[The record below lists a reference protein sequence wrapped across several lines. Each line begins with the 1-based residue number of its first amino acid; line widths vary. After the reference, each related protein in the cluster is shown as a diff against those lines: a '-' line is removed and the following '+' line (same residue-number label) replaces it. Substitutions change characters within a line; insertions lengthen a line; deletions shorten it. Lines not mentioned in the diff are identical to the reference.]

1 MSPAPHTIASAA
13 RALAAG
19 RTTATALTEQA
30 LERIAALDPQLHSF
44 VLVTA
49 AQARRAARAA
59 DAALKRGK
67 RRGPLHGVPFAL
79 KDIYATAGIAT
90 TAHSRLLLDNVPTRD
105 ATVTA
110 RLHAAGGVML
120 GKLAT
125 HEFAT
130 GGPAYDLP
138 FPPARNPWNTAHFT
152 AGSSSG
158 SGAAVAAGLVPLA
171 MGSDTSGSIRGPAAF
186 CGVAGFKPT
195 YGVVPRSGVIPLAF
209 SLDHCGPLAWTTE
222 DCALTMDA
230 IAGPDGVD
238 PAAAETRIASFTR
251 GLGGGIAGMR
261 IGVVRHFHTRDLEAE
276 PVAVDAIDAALK
288 VLRRLGARLVEITL
302 PPHEDWDACCR
313 VLLYAEAHAIHERD
327 LRERPELYAEIT
339 RTRLR
344 AGAAISGADLV
355 HALRWRRQLC
365 AAYLAATDGLD
376 AVVSGCALGPAPR
389 LDDLTGPPY
398 LATRGKLVM
407 TPFSLTGAPA
417 LSVCAGF
424 TADGLP
430 LSLQI
435 AGRPFDDAKVLRVG
449 HAYERATPW
458 RDRRPPLES
467 AIVGGGTAG
476 DVNHA
481 IKRNSKP

>member
-1 MSPAPHTIASAA
+1 MSDAIHTIASASK
-13 RALAAG
+13 ALAAG
-19 RTTATALTEQA
+19 RTSATALVEETLA
-30 LERIAALDPQLHSF
+30 RVAALDGQLNSF

-49 AQARRAARAA
+49 EHARKAAKAA
-59 DAALKRGK
+59 DGAMKRGK
-67 RRGPLHGVPFAL
+67 RRSPLHGVPFAL
-79 KDIYATAGIAT
+79 KDIYATAGIRT
-90 TAHSRLLLDNVPTRD
+90 TAHSRLLMKNVPKRD
-105 ATVTA
+105 STVTA
-110 RLHAAGGVML
+110 RLHAAGGVMI

-138 FPPARNPWNTAHFT
+138 FPPARNPWNTEHFT

-158 SGAAVAAGLVPLA
+158 SGAAVAGGLVPLA

-195 YGVVPRSGVIPLAF
+195 YGVVPRTGVIPLAF
-209 SLDHCGPLAWTTE
+209 SLDHCGPLAWTVE

-230 IAGPDGVD
+230 IAGPDGED
-238 PAAAETRIASFTR
+238 PAEAHLQIGSFTR
-251 GLGGGIAGMR
+251 GLGRGIEGMR
-261 IGVVRHFHTRDLEAE
+261 IGVVRHFHEKDIAGDK
-276 PVAVDAIDAALK
+276 VAVDAIEDALK
-288 VLRRLGARLVEITL
+288 VLRKLGAKLVTIKL
-302 PPHEDWDACCR
+302 PPHGDWDACTR

-339 RTRLR
+339 RTRLM
-344 AGAAISGADLV
+344 AGAAISGADV
-355 HALRWRRQLC
+355 IHAMRWRRQLC
-365 AAYLAATDGLD
+365 DAYAQATEGLD
-376 AVVSGCALGPAPR
+376 AVVSACSLGAAPK

-398 LATRGKLVM
+398 FSTRGKLVM

-424 TADGLP
+424 TPDGLP

-458 RDRRPPLES
+458 RDRRPTP
-467 AIVGGGTAG
+467 
-476 DVNHA
+476 
-481 IKRNSKP
+481 